1 MWKKYAGLVPALLL
15 LLQAAL
21 ALTPAT
27 AAAADT
33 QPLKLSQLEVQ
44 VMPEF
49 VAPEDWPAEKPCL
62 LTGIYGLL
70 VNTGT
75 AAYDGEIAVPVQ
87 ASPDLSIHLV
97 AELSESQDPTTQ
109 LAYELK
115 DNKVVWKPAKAL
127 EPGQSYSFVVEYYS
141 NPFTLKEK
149 EHAFEFELQAA
160 YDTDE
165 AQLFVFKPADTIGF
179 ELSAQ
184 GEASFTSELGQ
195 EVYPFKLGA
204 LRSGQ
209 ASKLSV
215 KYLKDNM
222 ETVLA
227 KHTRQAQQDQ
237 EAAASGG
244 QTGQAAGT
252 AAGAGTAVVDTG
264 PLGTTDAAAGKP
276 DASKDSWII
285 GGAIIIFGL
294 FVFLGLRS
302 YRAPLAA
309 RTTAAQEA
317 EAQTQSAKRREQIN
331 ALRRKLLADELNEEA
346 YKAARKKWG

>member
-1 MWKKYAGLVPALLL
+1 MWKKLAGLVPALLL
-15 LLQAAL
+15 LLAL
-21 ALTPAT
+21 APL
-27 AAAADT
+27 AARAADA
-33 QPLKLSQLEVQ
+33 PLKLSQLEVQ

-49 VAPEDWPAEKPCL
+49 VAPEDWPADTPCL

-75 AAYDGEIAVPVQ
+75 TAYDGEIAVPVQ
-87 ASPDLSIHLV
+87 VAPDLSIHLV

-115 DNKVVWKPAKAL
+115 DNKVVWKPAQPL
-127 EPGQSYSFVVEYYS
+127 EPNQSYSFVVEYYS
-141 NPFTLKEK
+141 NPFALKDK
-149 EHAFEFELQAA
+149 EHAFDFQLQAA

-165 AQLFVFKPADTIGF
+165 AQLFVFKPNDTIGF

-184 GEASFTSELGQ
+184 GEPSFTSELGQ
-195 EVYPFKLGA
+195 DVYPFKLGV
-204 LRSGQ
+204 LQSGQ
-209 ASKLSV
+209 QSKLSV

-227 KHTRQAQQDQ
+227 KHTRLAQQDQ
-237 EAAASGG
+237 AAAAANGS
-244 QTGQAAGT
+244 QTGDAAHADTGAGT
-252 AAGAGTAVVDTG
+252 AAVDTG

-285 GGAIIIFGL
+285 GGAIVIFGL
-294 FVFLGLRS
+294 FVYLGLRS

-309 RTTAAQEA
+309 RTAAAA
-317 EAQTQSAKRREQIN
+317 EADGQERQAARREQIK
-331 ALRRKLLADELNEEA
+331 ALRRKLLADELTEEA
-346 YKAARKKWG
+346 YKAARQKLG